1 MAEKKNSKAKKADYD
16 PNAPHEAGMKID
28 VKDGNDHQ
36 MSKDFTVE
44 RITAATM
51 VTLACNTVAQA
62 LNTEEGTP
70 SRNATVRMCNK
81 TFGDMRKSAET
92 CRKAGDDFVADV
104 LGRGIAAYEDYI
116 AKHEASE
123 SMKAGEPGRANA
135 IRDASDAM
143 EHLADV
149 MNDLLRAF

>member
-1 MAEKKNSKAKKADYD
+1 MAAKKNSKAKKEDYD

-62 LNTEEGTP
+62 PRKGPPLGTP
-70 SRNATVRMCNK
+70 PSACATRPSG
-81 TFGDMRKSAET
+81 T
-92 CRKAGDDFVADV
+92 
-104 LGRGIAAYEDYI
+104 
-116 AKHEASE
+116 
-123 SMKAGEPGRANA
+123 
-135 IRDASDAM
+135 
-143 EHLADV
+143 
-149 MNDLLRAF
+149 

>member
-1 MAEKKNSKAKKADYD
+1 MAAKKNSKAKKEDYD

-92 CRKAGDDFVADV
+92 CREAGDDFVAARKGQRDKGCFRRHGTSRRRDERPSPCV
-104 LGRGIAAYEDYI
+104 LRPFRSRVSDGSGRRR
-116 AKHEASE
+116 SLQ
-123 SMKAGEPGRANA
+123 S
-135 IRDASDAM
+135 
-143 EHLADV
+143 
-149 MNDLLRAF
+149 